1 MRMLLLAAL
10 LSLPVAVP
18 QDHSGEMQDLLPARS
33 LQVRQSLQ

>member
-18 QDHSGEMQDLLPARS
+18 RIIPANRLPAITFFR
-33 LQVRQSLQ
+33 